1 MQKEKNHV
9 PEIASGGLLNQALR
23 HTPAIKYAIAVA
35 AIAGLIATSLRYGF
49 SAATLVFGVII
60 VIGLMVLFFAF
71 TQLAEANKR
80 ATGSASVVVLWSF
93 LLLCIASAVF
103 LFSSAFFDWPLPLR
117 SKILGISPDLSKDRQ
132 GDARK
137 PTVDP
142 GVTGEWE
149 YTTQVMGHDLHLRF
163 LFRPDGTFER
173 REYFDERGKW
183 EAKDGSWMKTVS
195 GSGVVQKGSY
205 TFADA
210 DTLTL
215 DWLGLPT
222 TYKRKTGTAAG
233 DDPFVG
239 TWKGSTFLLGLNW
252 DAEMQIWNDKSTR
265 SIMETKESG
274 TIDFKDGKWSGMS
287 SWTSGPVT
295 GSYRNVT
302 PDSFEITVAPFGW
315 ITLKRVTPL
324 REER

>member
-1 MQKEKNHV
+1 MQKEKNV
-9 PEIASGGLLNQALR
+9 SEIASGGLLNQALR

-80 ATGSASVVVLWSF
+80 ATGSASIVVLWSF
-93 LLLCIASAVF
+93 LLLCIASAVL

-117 SKILGISPDLSKDRQ
+117 SKILGISPDLSKAGQ

-142 GVTGEWE
+142 GVIGEWE
-149 YTTQVMGHDLHLRF
+149 YTTEFMGHDLHLRF

-173 REYFDERGKW
+173 REYFDERGTW
-183 EAKDGSWMKTVS
+183 EAKDGKWTKTVS
-195 GSGVVQKGSY
+195 GKGVVDQGTY

-210 DTLTL
+210 DTMTL
-215 DWLGLPT
+215 QWLMLST
-222 TYKRKTGTAAG
+222 TYKRKGTAAAG
-233 DDPFVG
+233 DPFVG
-239 TWKGSTFLLGLNW
+239 TWIGSTFLVGLNW
-252 DAEMQIWNDKSTR
+252 DAQMQIWNDKSVR
-265 SIMETKESG
+265 SVTETKESG

-287 SWTSGPVT
+287 SWTSGPVA
-295 GSYRNVT
+295 GFYRNVT
-302 PDSFEITVAPFGW
+302 PDSFEITVVPFGW
-315 ITLKRVTPL
+315 ITLKRVPPL
-324 REER
+324 REGP

>member
-1 MQKEKNHV
+1 MQKEKNV
-9 PEIASGGLLNQALR
+9 SEIASGGLLNQALR

-80 ATGSASVVVLWSF
+80 ATGSASIVVLWSF
-93 LLLCIASAVF
+93 LLLCIASAVL

-117 SKILGISPDLSKDRQ
+117 SKILGISPDLSKAGQ
-132 GDARK
+132 GNARK

-142 GVTGEWE
+142 GVIGEWE
-149 YTTQVMGHDLHLRF
+149 YTTEFMGHDLHLRF

-173 REYFDERGKW
+173 REYFDERGTW
-183 EAKDGSWMKTVS
+183 EAKDGKWTKTVS
-195 GSGVVQKGSY
+195 GKGVVDQGTY

-210 DTLTL
+210 DTMTL
-215 DWLGLPT
+215 QWLMLST
-222 TYKRKTGTAAG
+222 TYKRKGTAAAG
-233 DDPFVG
+233 DPFVG
-239 TWKGSTFLLGLNW
+239 TWIGSTFLVGLNW
-252 DAEMQIWNDKSTR
+252 DAQMQIWNDKSVR
-265 SIMETKESG
+265 SVTETKESG

-287 SWTSGPVT
+287 SWTSGPVA
-295 GSYRNVT
+295 GFYRNVT
-302 PDSFEITVAPFGW
+302 PDSFEITVVPFGW
-315 ITLKRVTPL
+315 ITLKRVPPL
-324 REER
+324 QEGR

>member
-1 MQKEKNHV
+1 MQKEKNV
-9 PEIASGGLLNQALR
+9 SEIASGGLLNQALR

-80 ATGSASVVVLWSF
+80 ATGSASIVVLWSF
-93 LLLCIASAVF
+93 LLLCIASAVL

-117 SKILGISPDLSKDRQ
+117 SKILGISPDLSKAGQ

-142 GVTGEWE
+142 GVIGEWE
-149 YTTQVMGHDLHLRF
+149 YTTEFMGHDLHLRF

-173 REYFDERGKW
+173 REYFDERGTW
-183 EAKDGSWMKTVS
+183 EAKDGKWTKTVS
-195 GSGVVQKGSY
+195 GKGVVDQGTY

-210 DTLTL
+210 DTMTL
-215 DWLGLPT
+215 QWLMLST
-222 TYKRKTGTAAG
+222 TYKRKGTATAG
-233 DDPFVG
+233 DPFVG
-239 TWKGSTFLLGLNW
+239 TWIGSTFLVGLNW
-252 DAEMQIWNDKSTR
+252 DAQMQIWNDKSVR
-265 SIMETKESG
+265 SVTETKESG

-287 SWTSGPVT
+287 SWTSGPVA
-295 GSYRNVT
+295 GFYRNVT
-302 PDSFEITVAPFGW
+302 PDSFEITVVPFGW
-315 ITLKRVTPL
+315 ITLKRVPPL
-324 REER
+324 QEGR

>member
-1 MQKEKNHV
+1 MQKEKNV
-9 PEIASGGLLNQALR
+9 SEIASGGLLNQALR

-80 ATGSASVVVLWSF
+80 ATGSASIVVLWSF
-93 LLLCIASAVF
+93 LLLCIASAVL

-117 SKILGISPDLSKDRQ
+117 SKILGISPDLSKAGQ

-142 GVTGEWE
+142 GVIGEWE
-149 YTTQVMGHDLHLRF
+149 YTTEFMGHDLHLRF

-173 REYFDERGKW
+173 REYFDERGTW
-183 EAKDGSWMKTVS
+183 EAKDGKWTKTVS
-195 GSGVVQKGSY
+195 GKGVVDQGTY

-210 DTLTL
+210 DTMTL
-215 DWLGLPT
+215 QWLMLST
-222 TYKRKTGTAAG
+222 TYKRKGTATAG
-233 DDPFVG
+233 DPFVG
-239 TWKGSTFLLGLNW
+239 TWIGSTFLVGLNW
-252 DAEMQIWNDKSTR
+252 DAQMQIWNDKSVR
-265 SIMETKESG
+265 SVTETKESG

-287 SWTSGPVT
+287 SWTSGPVA
-295 GSYRNVT
+295 GFYRNVT

-324 REER
+324 REGR

>member
-1 MQKEKNHV
+1 MQKEKNV
-9 PEIASGGLLNQALR
+9 SEIASGGLLNQALR

-80 ATGSASVVVLWSF
+80 ATGSASIVVLWSF
-93 LLLCIASAVF
+93 LLLCIASAVL

-117 SKILGISPDLSKDRQ
+117 SKILGISPDLSKAGQ

-142 GVTGEWE
+142 GVIGEWE
-149 YTTQVMGHDLHLRF
+149 YTTEFMGHDLHLRF
-163 LFRPDGTFER
+163 LFGPDGTFER
-173 REYFDERGKW
+173 REYFDERGTW
-183 EAKDGSWMKTVS
+183 EAKDGKWTKTVS
-195 GSGVVQKGSY
+195 GKGVVDQGTY

-210 DTLTL
+210 DTMTL
-215 DWLGLPT
+215 QWLMLST
-222 TYKRKTGTAAG
+222 TYKRKGTAVAG
-233 DDPFVG
+233 DPFVG
-239 TWKGSTFLLGLNW
+239 TWIGSTFLVGLNW
-252 DAEMQIWNDKSTR
+252 DAQMQIWNDKSVR
-265 SIMETKESG
+265 SVTETKESG

-287 SWTSGPVT
+287 SWTSGPVA
-295 GSYRNVT
+295 GFYRNVT
-302 PDSFEITVAPFGW
+302 PDSFEITVVPFGW
-315 ITLKRVTPL
+315 ITLKRVPPL
-324 REER
+324 REGP

>member
-1 MQKEKNHV
+1 MQKEKNV
-9 PEIASGGLLNQALR
+9 SEIASGGLLNQALR

-80 ATGSASVVVLWSF
+80 ATGSASIVVLWSF
-93 LLLCIASAVF
+93 LLLCIASAVL

-117 SKILGISPDLSKDRQ
+117 SKILGISPDLSKAGQ

-142 GVTGEWE
+142 GVIGEWE
-149 YTTQVMGHDLHLRF
+149 YTTEFMGHDLHLRF

-173 REYFDERGKW
+173 REYFDERGTW
-183 EAKDGSWMKTVS
+183 EAKDGKWTKTVS
-195 GSGVVQKGSY
+195 GKGVVDQGTY

-210 DTLTL
+210 DTMTL
-215 DWLGLPT
+215 QWLMLST
-222 TYKRKTGTAAG
+222 TYKRKGTATAG
-233 DDPFVG
+233 DPFVG
-239 TWKGSTFLLGLNW
+239 TWIGSTFLVGLNW
-252 DAEMQIWNDKSTR
+252 DAQMQIWNDKSVR
-265 SIMETKESG
+265 SVTETKESG

-287 SWTSGPVT
+287 CWTSGPVA
-295 GSYRNVT
+295 GFYRNVT
-302 PDSFEITVAPFGW
+302 PDSFEITVVPFGW
-315 ITLKRVTPL
+315 ITLKRVPPL
-324 REER
+324 REGP

>member
-1 MQKEKNHV
+1 MQKDKNV
-9 PEIASGGLLNQALR
+9 SEIASGGLLNQALR

-80 ATGSASVVVLWSF
+80 ATGSASIVVLWSF
-93 LLLCIASAVF
+93 LLLCIASAVL

-117 SKILGISPDLSKDRQ
+117 SKILGISPDLSKAGQ

-142 GVTGEWE
+142 GVIGEWE
-149 YTTQVMGHDLHLRF
+149 YTTEFMGHDLHLRF

-173 REYFDERGKW
+173 REYFDERGTW
-183 EAKDGSWMKTVS
+183 EAKDGKWTKTVS
-195 GSGVVQKGSY
+195 GKGVVDQGTY

-210 DTLTL
+210 DTMTL
-215 DWLGLPT
+215 QWLMLST
-222 TYKRKTGTAAG
+222 TYKRKGTATAG
-233 DDPFVG
+233 DPFVG
-239 TWKGSTFLLGLNW
+239 TWIGSTFLVGLNW
-252 DAEMQIWNDKSTR
+252 DAQMQIWNDKSVR
-265 SIMETKESG
+265 SVTETKESG

-287 SWTSGPVT
+287 SWTSGPVA
-295 GSYRNVT
+295 GFYRNVT
-302 PDSFEITVAPFGW
+302 PDSFEITVVPFGW
-315 ITLKRVTPL
+315 ITLKRVPPL
-324 REER
+324 QEGR

>member
-1 MQKEKNHV
+1 MQKEKNV
-9 PEIASGGLLNQALR
+9 SEIASGSLLNQALR

-80 ATGSASVVVLWSF
+80 ATGSASIVVLWSF
-93 LLLCIASAVF
+93 LLLCIASAVL

-117 SKILGISPDLSKDRQ
+117 SKILGISPDLSKAGQ

-142 GVTGEWE
+142 GVIGEWE
-149 YTTQVMGHDLHLRF
+149 YTTEFMGHDLHLRF

-173 REYFDERGKW
+173 REYFDERGTW
-183 EAKDGSWMKTVS
+183 EAKDGKWTKTVS
-195 GSGVVQKGSY
+195 GKGVVDQGTY

-210 DTLTL
+210 DTMTL
-215 DWLGLPT
+215 QWLMLST
-222 TYKRKTGTAAG
+222 TYKRKGTAAAG
-233 DDPFVG
+233 DPFVG
-239 TWKGSTFLLGLNW
+239 TWIGSTFLVGLNW
-252 DAEMQIWNDKSTR
+252 DAQMQIWNDKSVR
-265 SIMETKESG
+265 SVTETKESG

-287 SWTSGPVT
+287 SWTSGPVA
-295 GSYRNVT
+295 GFYRNVT
-302 PDSFEITVAPFGW
+302 PDSFEITVVPFGW
-315 ITLKRVTPL
+315 ITLKRVPPL
-324 REER
+324 QEGR

>member
-1 MQKEKNHV
+1 MQKEKNV
-9 PEIASGGLLNQALR
+9 SEIASGGLLNQALR

-80 ATGSASVVVLWSF
+80 ATGSASIVVLWSF
-93 LLLCIASAVF
+93 LLLCIASAVL

-117 SKILGISPDLSKDRQ
+117 SKILGISPDLSKAGQ

-142 GVTGEWE
+142 GVIGEWE
-149 YTTQVMGHDLHLRF
+149 YTTEFMGHDLHLRF

-173 REYFDERGKW
+173 REYFDERGTW
-183 EAKDGSWMKTVS
+183 EAKDGKWTKTVS
-195 GSGVVQKGSY
+195 GKGVVDQGTY

-210 DTLTL
+210 DTMTL
-215 DWLGLPT
+215 QWLMLST
-222 TYKRKTGTAAG
+222 TYKRKGTAAAG
-233 DDPFVG
+233 DPFVG
-239 TWKGSTFLLGLNW
+239 TWIGSTFLVGLNW
-252 DAEMQIWNDKSTR
+252 
-265 SIMETKESG
+265 
-274 TIDFKDGKWSGMS
+274 
-287 SWTSGPVT
+287 
-295 GSYRNVT
+295 
-302 PDSFEITVAPFGW
+302 
-315 ITLKRVTPL
+315 
-324 REER
+324 

>member
-9 PEIASGGLLNQALR
+9 SEIASGGLLNQALK

-80 ATGSASVVVLWSF
+80 ATGSASIVVLWSF
-93 LLLCIASAVF
+93 LLLCIASAVL

-117 SKILGISPDLSKDRQ
+117 SKILGISPDLSKAGQ

-142 GVTGEWE
+142 GVIGEWE
-149 YTTQVMGHDLHLRF
+149 YTTEFMGHDLHLRF

-173 REYFDERGKW
+173 REYFDERGTW
-183 EAKDGSWMKTVS
+183 EAKDGKWTKTVS
-195 GSGVVQKGSY
+195 GKGVVDQGTY

-210 DTLTL
+210 DTMTL
-215 DWLGLPT
+215 QWLMLST
-222 TYKRKTGTAAG
+222 TYKRKGTAAAG
-233 DDPFVG
+233 DPFVG
-239 TWKGSTFLLGLNW
+239 TWIGSTFLVGLNW
-252 DAEMQIWNDKSTR
+252 DAQMQIWNDKSIR
-265 SIMETKESG
+265 SVTDTKESG
-274 TIDFKDGKWSGMS
+274 TIDFKDGKWSG
-287 SWTSGPVT
+287 VF
-295 GSYRNVT
+295 YRNVT
-302 PDSFEITVAPFGW
+302 PDSFEITVVPFGW
-315 ITLKRVTPL
+315 ITLKRVPPL
-324 REER
+324 QEGR

>member
-1 MQKEKNHV
+1 MQKEKNV
-9 PEIASGGLLNQALR
+9 SEIASGGLLNQALR

-80 ATGSASVVVLWSF
+80 ATGSASIVVLWSF
-93 LLLCIASAVF
+93 LLLCIASAVL

-117 SKILGISPDLSKDRQ
+117 SKILGISPDLSKAGQ

-142 GVTGEWE
+142 GVIGEWE
-149 YTTQVMGHDLHLRF
+149 YTTEFMGHDLHLRF

-173 REYFDERGKW
+173 REYFDERGTW
-183 EAKDGSWMKTVS
+183 EAKDGKWTKTVS
-195 GSGVVQKGSY
+195 GKGVVDQGTY

-210 DTLTL
+210 DTMTL
-215 DWLGLPT
+215 QWLMLST
-222 TYKRKTGTAAG
+222 TYKRKGTATAG
-233 DDPFVG
+233 DPFVG
-239 TWKGSTFLLGLNW
+239 TWIGSTFLVGLNW
-252 DAEMQIWNDKSTR
+252 DAQMQIWNDKSVR
-265 SIMETKESG
+265 SVTETKESG

-287 SWTSGPVT
+287 SWTSGPVA
-295 GSYRNVT
+295 GFYRNVT
-302 PDSFEITVAPFGW
+302 PDSFEITVVPFGW
-315 ITLKRVTPL
+315 ITLKRVPPL
-324 REER
+324 REGP

>member
-1 MQKEKNHV
+1 MQKEKNV
-9 PEIASGGLLNQALR
+9 SEIASGSLLNQALR

-80 ATGSASVVVLWSF
+80 ATGSASIVVLWSF
-93 LLLCIASAVF
+93 LLLCIASAVL

-117 SKILGISPDLSKDRQ
+117 SKILGISPDLSKAGQ

-142 GVTGEWE
+142 GVIGEWE
-149 YTTQVMGHDLHLRF
+149 YTTEFMGHDLHLRF

-173 REYFDERGKW
+173 REYFDERGTW
-183 EAKDGSWMKTVS
+183 EAKDGKWTKTVS
-195 GSGVVQKGSY
+195 GKGVVDQGTY

-210 DTLTL
+210 DTMTL
-215 DWLGLPT
+215 QWLMLST
-222 TYKRKTGTAAG
+222 TYKRKGTATAG
-233 DDPFVG
+233 DPFVG
-239 TWKGSTFLLGLNW
+239 TWIGSTFLVGLNW
-252 DAEMQIWNDKSTR
+252 DAQMQIWNDKSVR
-265 SIMETKESG
+265 SVTETKESG

-287 SWTSGPVT
+287 SWTSGPVA
-295 GSYRNVT
+295 GFYRNVT
-302 PDSFEITVAPFGW
+302 PDSFEITVVPFGW
-315 ITLKRVTPL
+315 ITLKRVPPL
-324 REER
+324 QEGR

>member
-1 MQKEKNHV
+1 MQKEKNV
-9 PEIASGGLLNQALR
+9 SEIASGGLLNQALK

-80 ATGSASVVVLWSF
+80 ATGSASIVVLWSF
-93 LLLCIASAVF
+93 LLLCIASAVL

-117 SKILGISPDLSKDRQ
+117 SKILGISPDLSKAGQ

-142 GVTGEWE
+142 GVIGEWE
-149 YTTQVMGHDLHLRF
+149 YTTEFMGHDLHLRF

-173 REYFDERGKW
+173 REYFDERGTW
-183 EAKDGSWMKTVS
+183 EAKDGKWTKTVS
-195 GSGVVQKGSY
+195 GKGVVDQGTY

-210 DTLTL
+210 DTMTL
-215 DWLGLPT
+215 QWLMLST
-222 TYKRKTGTAAG
+222 TYKRKGTATAG
-233 DDPFVG
+233 DPFVG
-239 TWKGSTFLLGLNW
+239 TWIGSTFLVGLNW
-252 DAEMQIWNDKSTR
+252 DAQMQIWNDKSVR
-265 SIMETKESG
+265 SVTETKESG

-287 SWTSGPVT
+287 SWTSGPVA
-295 GSYRNVT
+295 GFYRNVT
-302 PDSFEITVAPFGW
+302 PDSFEITVVPYGW
-315 ITLKRVTPL
+315 ITLKRVPPL
-324 REER
+324 QEGR

>member
-1 MQKEKNHV
+1 MQKEKNV
-9 PEIASGGLLNQALR
+9 SEIASGGLLNQALR

-80 ATGSASVVVLWSF
+80 ATGSASIVVLWSF
-93 LLLCIASAVF
+93 LLLCIASAVL

-117 SKILGISPDLSKDRQ
+117 SKILGISPDLSKAGQ

-142 GVTGEWE
+142 GVIGEWE
-149 YTTQVMGHDLHLRF
+149 YTTEFMGHDLHLRF

-173 REYFDERGKW
+173 REYFDERGTW
-183 EAKDGSWMKTVS
+183 EAKDGKWTKTVS
-195 GSGVVQKGSY
+195 GKGVVDQGTY

-210 DTLTL
+210 DTMTL
-215 DWLGLPT
+215 QWLMLST
-222 TYKRKTGTAAG
+222 TYKRKGTAAAG
-233 DDPFVG
+233 DPFVG
-239 TWKGSTFLLGLNW
+239 TWIGSTFLVGLNW
-252 DAEMQIWNDKSTR
+252 DAQMQIWNDKSVR
-265 SIMETKESG
+265 SVTETKESG

-287 SWTSGPVT
+287 SWTSGPVA
-295 GSYRNVT
+295 GFYRNVT
-302 PDSFEITVAPFGW
+302 PDSFEITVVPFGW
-315 ITLKRVTPL
+315 ITLKRVPPL
-324 REER
+324 QEGR

>member
-1 MQKEKNHV
+1 
-9 PEIASGGLLNQALR
+9 
-23 HTPAIKYAIAVA
+23 
-35 AIAGLIATSLRYGF
+35 
-49 SAATLVFGVII
+49 
-60 VIGLMVLFFAF
+60 MVLFFAF

-80 ATGSASVVVLWSF
+80 ATGSASIVVLWSF
-93 LLLCIASAVF
+93 LLLCIASAVL

-117 SKILGISPDLSKDRQ
+117 SKILGISPDLSKAGQ

-142 GVTGEWE
+142 GVIGEWE
-149 YTTQVMGHDLHLRF
+149 YTTEFMGHDLHLRF

-173 REYFDERGKW
+173 REYFDERGTW
-183 EAKDGSWMKTVS
+183 EAKDGKWTKTVS
-195 GSGVVQKGSY
+195 GKGVVDQGTY

-210 DTLTL
+210 DTMTL
-215 DWLGLPT
+215 QWLMLST
-222 TYKRKTGTAAG
+222 TYKRKGTAAAG
-233 DDPFVG
+233 DPFVG
-239 TWKGSTFLLGLNW
+239 TWIGSTFLVGLNW
-252 DAEMQIWNDKSTR
+252 DAQMQIWNDKSVR
-265 SIMETKESG
+265 SVTETKESG

-324 REER
+324 RGER

>member
-9 PEIASGGLLNQALR
+9 SEIASGGLLNQALR

-49 SAATLVFGVII
+49 SAATLVFGFII

-71 TQLAEANKR
+71 SQLAEANKR

-93 LLLCIASAVF
+93 LLLCIASAVL

-117 SKILGISPDLSKDRQ
+117 SKILGISPDLSKPRQ

-142 GVTGEWE
+142 AVTGEWE
-149 YTTQVMGHDLHLRF
+149 YTTQFMGHDLHLRF

-173 REYFDERGKW
+173 REYIDERGTWDARDGKW
-183 EAKDGSWMKTVS
+183 TKTVS
-195 GSGVVQKGSY
+195 GTGVVEQGTY

-210 DTLTL
+210 DTMTLQWLTL
-215 DWLGLPT
+215 ST
-222 TYKRKTGTAAG
+222 IYKRKGTATG
-233 DDPFVG
+233 GDPFVG
-239 TWKGSTFLLGLNW
+239 TWIGSTLLFGSNW
-252 DAEMQIWNDKSTR
+252 DAQMQIWNDKSVR
-265 SIMETKESG
+265 SVTETKESG
-274 TIDFKDGKWSGMS
+274 TIDFKDGKWSGAS
-287 SWTSGPVT
+287 SWTSGPVS
-295 GSYRNVT
+295 GFYRNVT
-302 PDSFEITVAPFGW
+302 PDSFEITVVPFGW
-315 ITLKRVTPL
+315 ITLKRVPPL

>member
-1 MQKEKNHV
+1 MQKEKNV
-9 PEIASGGLLNQALR
+9 SEIASGGLLNQALK

-80 ATGSASVVVLWSF
+80 ATGSASIVVLWSF
-93 LLLCIASAVF
+93 LLLCIASAVL

-117 SKILGISPDLSKDRQ
+117 SKILGISPDLSKAGQ

-142 GVTGEWE
+142 GVIGEWE
-149 YTTQVMGHDLHLRF
+149 YTTEFMGHDLHLRF

-173 REYFDERGKW
+173 REYFDERGTW
-183 EAKDGSWMKTVS
+183 EAKDGKWTKTVS
-195 GSGVVQKGSY
+195 GKGVVDQGTY

-210 DTLTL
+210 DTMTL
-215 DWLGLPT
+215 QWLMLST
-222 TYKRKTGTAAG
+222 TYKRKGTAAAG
-233 DDPFVG
+233 DPFVG
-239 TWKGSTFLLGLNW
+239 TWIGSTFLVGLNW
-252 DAEMQIWNDKSTR
+252 DAQMQIWNDKSIR
-265 SIMETKESG
+265 SVTETKESG

-287 SWTSGPVT
+287 SWTSGPVA
-295 GSYRNVT
+295 GFYRNVT
-302 PDSFEITVAPFGW
+302 PDSFEITVVPFGW
-315 ITLKRVTPL
+315 ITLKRVPPL
-324 REER
+324 QEGR

>member
-1 MQKEKNHV
+1 MQKEKNV
-9 PEIASGGLLNQALR
+9 SEIASGGLLNQALR

-80 ATGSASVVVLWSF
+80 ATGSASIVVLWSF
-93 LLLCIASAVF
+93 LLLCIASAVL

-117 SKILGISPDLSKDRQ
+117 SKILGISPDLSKAGQ

-142 GVTGEWE
+142 GVIGEWE
-149 YTTQVMGHDLHLRF
+149 YTTEFMGHDLHLRF

-173 REYFDERGKW
+173 REYFDERGTW
-183 EAKDGSWMKTVS
+183 EAKDGKWTKTVS
-195 GSGVVQKGSY
+195 GKGVVDQGTY

-210 DTLTL
+210 DTMTL
-215 DWLGLPT
+215 QWLMLST
-222 TYKRKTGTAAG
+222 TYKRKGTAAAG
-233 DDPFVG
+233 DPFVG
-239 TWKGSTFLLGLNW
+239 TWIGSTFLVGLNW
-252 DAEMQIWNDKSTR
+252 DAQMQIWNDKSIR
-265 SIMETKESG
+265 SVTDTKESG

-287 SWTSGPVT
+287 SWTSGPVA
-295 GSYRNVT
+295 GFYRNVT
-302 PDSFEITVAPFGW
+302 PDSFEITVVPFGW
-315 ITLKRVTPL
+315 ITLKRVPPL
-324 REER
+324 REGP

>member
-1 MQKEKNHV
+1 MQEEKNV
-9 PEIASGGLLNQALR
+9 SEIASGGLLNQALR

-80 ATGSASVVVLWSF
+80 ATGSASIVVLWSF
-93 LLLCIASAVF
+93 LLLCIASAVL

-117 SKILGISPDLSKDRQ
+117 SKILGISPDLSKAGQ

-142 GVTGEWE
+142 GVIGEWE
-149 YTTQVMGHDLHLRF
+149 YTTEFMGHDLHLRF

-173 REYFDERGKW
+173 REYFDERGTW
-183 EAKDGSWMKTVS
+183 EAKDGKWTKTVS
-195 GSGVVQKGSY
+195 GKGVVDQGTY

-210 DTLTL
+210 DTMTL
-215 DWLGLPT
+215 QWLMLST
-222 TYKRKTGTAAG
+222 TYKRKGTAAAG
-233 DDPFVG
+233 DPFVG
-239 TWKGSTFLLGLNW
+239 TWIGSTFLVGLNW
-252 DAEMQIWNDKSTR
+252 DAQMQIWNDKSVR
-265 SIMETKESG
+265 SVTETKESG

-287 SWTSGPVT
+287 SWTSGPVA
-295 GSYRNVT
+295 GFYRNVT
-302 PDSFEITVAPFGW
+302 PDSFEITVVPFGW
-315 ITLKRVTPL
+315 ITLKRVPPL
-324 REER
+324 REGP